1 MDAFYPRL
9 TCTSS
14 TPHLASALSLKDAV
28 SFGELNPS
36 GNRGCSPTPSP
47 EQDLLPDA
55 GGPTTLPPS
64 LVAGTDLPSS
74 ACCSLP
80 DCHQVG

>member
-9 TCTSS
+9 TCTS

-28 SFGELNPS
+28 SFGELNLS
-36 GNRGCSPTPSP
+36 GSRGCPPTPSP
-47 EQDLLPDA
+47 KQDLLPDA
-55 GGPTTLPPS
+55 GRPATLPPA
-64 LVAGTDLPSS
+64 LVAGTNLPSS